1 MPVAQIDK
9 IFALHQKYIEMFS
22 MSVAMQIKTKQS
34 RDCRHLTVITG
45 VGNGMN
51 MCVGFDMVIGSK
63 CQG

>member
-1 MPVAQIDK
+1 MPVAWIDK

-34 RDCRHLTVITG
+34 RDCRQLTVIT
-45 VGNGMN
+45 GNGMN